1 MNNKVCSSSFKFL
14 LLFSSTS
21 HLPHKLC
28 WPFDFEFR
36 KPRLCSREIL
46 KNNVFWTLAGLPSP
60 AGILYLGPKR
70 FLRYMG
76 VGAIRAIQSMTLK
89 MIITRNMGGGAA
101 IQRVLCQSRGGNCPT
116 FQTVMW
122 GPDMSTGDSFTP
134 PPVDLSYNDCSLD
147 ATDRTDDMIIIL
159 YEAECMKFQQ
169 KKKCESKNL
178 TLWPYFMFSLTKIM
192 AWD

>member
-1 MNNKVCSSSFKFL
+1 MLKQLQVPPAFFL
-14 LLFSSTS
+14 NLTSAPQALLAI
-21 HLPHKLC
+21 
-28 WPFDFEFR
+28 WNGFDLEFL

-169 KKKCESKNL
+169 KKNMRKQEPDPVAL
-178 TLWPYFMFSLTKIM
+178 FHVFSHKDYGM
-192 AWD
+192 G

>member
-1 MNNKVCSSSFKFL
+1 MPSNVNTLHEQQSMLKQLQVPPAFFL
-14 LLFSSTS
+14 NLTSAPQALLAI
-21 HLPHKLC
+21 
-28 WPFDFEFR
+28 WNGFDLEFL

-101 IQRVLCQSRGGNCPT
+101 IQRVLCQSRGV
-116 FQTVMW
+116 TVPRSRRLC
-122 GPDMSTGDSFTP
+122 GAQICQLATASLHL
-134 PPVDLSYNDCSLD
+134 LS
-147 ATDRTDDMIIIL
+147 I
-159 YEAECMKFQQ
+159 
-169 KKKCESKNL
+169 
-178 TLWPYFMFSLTKIM
+178 
-192 AWD
+192 

>member
-1 MNNKVCSSSFKFL
+1 MLKQLQVPPAFFL
-14 LLFSSTS
+14 NLTSAPQALLAI
-21 HLPHKLC
+21 
-28 WPFDFEFR
+28 WNGFDLEFL

-147 ATDRTDDMIIIL
+147 ATDRTDDMKS
-159 YEAECMKFQQ
+159 YCTKQSVSNFSR
-169 KKKCESKNL
+169 KKDAKAK
-178 TLWPYFMFSLTKIM
+178 T
-192 AWD
+192 